1 MENLQSCQ
9 LGGGSERLASEGK
22 AQDKATE
29 LYTTPTHYCTLVMW
43 EMSPFVPVLVLTW
56 RSERKPK
63 KDAGNPSLGSF
74 LTWENVPLGGP
85 MYPTPPHTFVLLV
98 LATLHT
104 SRLLCFVVFWQ
115 FSLCICFFNWPGLP
129 FWEASTEIL
138 EHTSITE
145 HCTGFPTI
153 IVIVIVIVYQYAT
166 KCVKEEAEKWNLRTF
181 TFSQS

>member
-1 MENLQSCQ
+1 MGAPSVWRQKGKLKTRPPSSIQPPLTIVLLSCGKCHLLCLCLPGDQ
-9 LGGGSERLASEGK
+9 KER
-22 AQDKATE
+22 
-29 LYTTPTHYCTLVMW
+29 
-43 EMSPFVPVLVLTW
+43 
-56 RSERKPK
+56 PK
-63 KDAGNPSLGSF
+63 KDAGNHSLGSF
-74 LTWENVPLGGP
+74 LTWENVPLGAP